1 MQSDVQTRQTTVSK
15 NILIFSD
22 GTGQYGGLKPDQRL
36 SNIYKLY
43 AAARPSIDN
52 CIDPADQVAFYDSGL
67 GTGEDGGGWGQRL
80 SRIFGL
86 AFGTGIS
93 DNIADCYEAILKH
106 YEPGDR
112 IYLFGFS
119 RGAYTARCVANV
131 LNLCGVPQRLES
143 GPIPRGGKALRD
155 IAEEA
160 VFDVYEHGAG
170 KPRGD
175 YEEEREEKA
184 RRFRAKYNCC
194 GEGLDGEEQ
203 GNVAPYFIG
212 VFDTVA
218 SLGTARARTFIF
230 ASFFLSLGA
239 ALIAGFWI
247 KSAWAA
253 ALLAIPAL
261 WLLYKGLGMAKRQ
274 WKTITDWPKPG
285 QKRSHSAKWNMKNAD
300 RFLDTNVRF
309 ARHACSIDEDR
320 KHFPIAGRGYSSDVQ
335 RMDHLDPPWLRQVW
349 FAGNHSDVGGS
360 HPEDESR
367 LSDIAL
373 QWMVEQ
379 LDETKHP
386 IELNRARLNLWPD
399 ALGIQHDER
408 RALLDAPWQALLPR
422 KWRKTWPQEARSINP
437 QAELHPS
444 VFERARATSVR
455 NYDRHEPYRPSALQ
469 KHEKLLAAGSTTEP
483 PAQPISPDRPGAEG
497 NQTDP

>member
-1 MQSDVQTRQTTVSK
+1 MSK

-43 AAARPSIDN
+43 SAARPSIEN
-52 CIDPADQVAFYDSGL
+52 AIDPANQVAFYDPGL
-67 GTGEDGGGWGQRL
+67 GTGESGGGWGQRL

-131 LNLCGVPQRLES
+131 LNLCGVPQSRDGRPS
-143 GPIPRGGKALRD
+143 PRGGRALRN

-160 VFDVYEHGAG
+160 VFEVYEHGAG
-170 KPRGD
+170 KPRAE

-218 SLGTARARTFIF
+218 SLGTARARAFIF
-230 ASFFLSLGA
+230 ISFILSIG
-239 ALIAGFWI
+239 
-247 KSAWAA
+247 A
-253 ALLAIPAL
+253 ALLAWFWFESAWVTALLGIPAL
-261 WLLYKGLGMAKRQ
+261 WLLYKGTRMAKRQ

-285 QKRSHSAKWNMKNAD
+285 QKRSHSAKWSMKNAD

-309 ARHACSIDEDR
+309 ARQACSIDEDR
-320 KHFPIAGRGYSSDVQ
+320 KHFPIAGWGYSSDVQ
-335 RMDHLDPPWLRQVW
+335 RMDHLEPPWLRQVW
-349 FAGNHSDVGGS
+349 FAGNHSDIGGS

-379 LDETKHP
+379 LDETEQP

-408 RALLDAPWQALLPR
+408 RALLDAAWQSILPR
-422 KWRKTWPQEARSINP
+422 NWRKTWPQEVRSIHR
-437 QAELHPS
+437 QATLHPT
-444 VFERARATSVR
+444 VLERARATAVR
-455 NYDRHEPYRPSALQ
+455 NYDRHDPYRPEALRE
-469 KHEKLLAAGSTTEP
+469 HELLQTCAATQETATESDEP
-483 PAQPISPDRPGAEG
+483 KGATPQG
-497 NQTDP
+497 

>member
-1 MQSDVQTRQTTVSK
+1 MQEQMGAQARQIIVSK

-43 AAARPSIDN
+43 SAARSSIEN
-52 CIDPADQVAFYDSGL
+52 SIDPANQVAFYDPGL
-67 GTGEDGGGWGQRL
+67 GTGESGGGWGQRL

-131 LNLCGVPQRLES
+131 LNLCGVPQTLD
-143 GPIPRGGKALRD
+143 GNPIPRGGKAMRD

-170 KPRGD
+170 KPRAE
-175 YEEEREEKA
+175 YEEEREEMA

-218 SLGTARARTFIF
+218 SLGTARARAFIF
-230 ASFFLSLGA
+230 ISFILSIG
-239 ALIAGFWI
+239 
-247 KSAWAA
+247 A
-253 ALLAIPAL
+253 ALLAWFWLESAWATTLLGFPAL
-261 WLLYKGLGMAKRQ
+261 WLLYKGVRMAKRQ

-285 QKRSHSAKWNMKNAD
+285 QKRSHSAKWSMKNAD

-320 KHFPIAGRGYSSDVQ
+320 KHFPIAGWGNSSDVQ

-349 FAGNHSDVGGS
+349 FAGNHSDIGGS

-379 LDETKHP
+379 LDETEQP

-408 RALLDAPWQALLPR
+408 RALLDAAWQSLLPR
-422 KWRKTWPQEARSINP
+422 NWRKTWPQEVRSIHR
-437 QAELHPS
+437 QASLHPT
-444 VFERARATSVR
+444 VLERARAKSVR
-455 NYDRHEPYRPSALQ
+455 NYDRHDPYRPEALMEHELLQTSAPTQ
-469 KHEKLLAAGSTTEP
+469 ETATERDEP
-483 PAQPISPDRPGAEG
+483 RGATPQG
-497 NQTDP
+497 